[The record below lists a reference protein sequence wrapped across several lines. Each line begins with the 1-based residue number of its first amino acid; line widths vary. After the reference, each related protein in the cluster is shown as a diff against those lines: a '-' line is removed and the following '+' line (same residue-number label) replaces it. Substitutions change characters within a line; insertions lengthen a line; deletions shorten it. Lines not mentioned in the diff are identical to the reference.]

1 MPVYFLLPNCLKGIN
16 LCAGCHSNSPGDQR
30 PLSIYEAGVMQE
42 GTGVAALHAQVA
54 SPPSCPGL
62 ISVGGDS
69 VALAPGPFR
78 LWHLG

>member
-1 MPVYFLLPNCLKGIN
+1 
-16 LCAGCHSNSPGDQR
+16 
-30 PLSIYEAGVMQE
+30 MQE